1 MYILKLDA
9 FLKSA
14 IWGGQKLKTEFGF
27 KTDLSNIAE
36 AWVLSCFGG
45 AESTVLNGEFKGKPL
60 SYALNHFGNSAIG
73 TKHKKGSD
81 FPMLIKIIDAYDN
94 LSIQVH
100 PDDNYANAIEHC
112 YGKNE
117 MWYILNADPGANI
130 YYGFNKDIT
139 KQEFEQRI
147 KDGTLPDVLNKV
159 EVKKG
164 ECYYIPAGT
173 IHAINKGVLL
183 AEVQQSSNIT
193 YRVFDYKRKDKNGNE
208 RELHIKKALD
218 VTVLKKQTDKPS
230 TSDILVDC
238 EYFNVKRRRINS
250 PYMLNVNEDSFVAVL
265 CTAGSVTVNDIPLVF
280 GEACFIPACFK
291 EVKIFGNGEI
301 IESRI

>member
-27 KTDLSNIAE
+27 KTDLANIAE

-60 SYALNHFGNSAIG
+60 SFAIKHFGDSAIG
-73 TKHKKGSD
+73 TKHQKGSD

-130 YYGFNKDIT
+130 YYGFNKNIT

-230 TSDILVDC
+230 TSDVLVDC

-250 PYMLNVNEDSFVAVL
+250 PYMLNVKEDSFVAVL

-280 GEACFIPACFK
+280 GEACFIPAGFK